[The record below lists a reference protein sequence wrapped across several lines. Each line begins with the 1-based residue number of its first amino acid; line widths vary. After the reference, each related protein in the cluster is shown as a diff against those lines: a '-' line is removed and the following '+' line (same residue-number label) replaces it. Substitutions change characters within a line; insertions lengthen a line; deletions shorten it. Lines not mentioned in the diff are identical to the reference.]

1 MSIKHHPTAIGY
13 SALVFWALAAPFVVK
28 IKSLPIFE
36 ILTIV
41 FAVSFVL
48 SAVKLTLFRQW
59 STLKQP
65 WFLWIIG
72 ILGIYGNDLFYIL
85 AFQHAPA
92 AHADL
97 INYLWPILV
106 IVLTGSLPNETLSI
120 RHLLAA
126 CVGFSGIYILI
137 TQNEQGFDLQYLS
150 GYLLA
155 FVDALIW
162 SLYTLAARHFGK
174 TPVEII
180 GIYCGIGAV
189 CSLLLHLQLE
199 TGIAPQLEQWII
211 LITMGATTQCLAY
224 FFWDFGIKRGDFK
237 LLTILSYG
245 NPILSI
251 LFLILFGMAKL
262 SAALCLA
269 CLLVT
274 LGGIIGMIPWQSM
287 SQRLSTWICL
297 TLNFRLKLSWK
308 LHEAQSKKIT

>member
-1 MSIKHHPTAIGY
+1 MSIKQYPTLIGY
-13 SALVFWALAAPFVVK
+13 SALIFWALAAPFVVK

-36 ILTIV
+36 ILTII
-41 FAVSFVL
+41 FTVSFVL
-48 SAVKLTLFRQW
+48 SAVKLTLCRQW

-72 ILGIYGNDLFYIL
+72 ILGIYGNDLLYIL

-106 IVLTGSLPNETLSI
+106 IVLTGSLPNESLSI

-155 FVDALIW
+155 FLDALIW
-162 SLYTLAARHFGK
+162 SLYTLVARHFGK
-174 TPVEII
+174 TPAEII
-180 GIYCGIGAV
+180 GIYCGVGAI
-189 CSLLLHLQLE
+189 CSLLLHLHLE
-199 TGIAPQLEQWII
+199 TCVSPHLEQWAI

-237 LLTILSYG
+237 MLTILSYG

-251 LFLILFGMAKL
+251 FLLILFGMAKI
-262 SAALCLA
+262 SIALCLA

-274 LGGIIGMIPWQSM
+274 LGGMIGMIPWRSVC
-287 SQRLSTWICL
+287 QRIL
-297 TLNFRLKLSWK
+297 T
-308 LHEAQSKKIT
+308 